1 MRSFQLKES
10 NQNIGGE
17 MAWYEAN
24 ATQKLLQATEAGQ
37 SPGNDD
43 KVSTY
48 NLTVFQIFYWDGW
61 DGLKVYILEKIAV

>member
-1 MRSFQLKES
+1 MHSFPLKES
-10 NQNIGGE
+10 DQNTVGGE

-24 ATQKLLQATEAGQ
+24 APQRLLQATEAGQ

-48 NLTVFQIFYWDGW
+48 NLTVFPIFYWTVG
-61 DGLKVYILEKIAV
+61 KV

>member
-1 MRSFQLKES
+1 MHSFLLKES

-24 ATQKLLQATEAGQ
+24 APQRLLQVTEAGQ
-37 SPGNDD
+37 SPANDD

-48 NLTVFQIFYWDGW
+48 NLTVFQIFYWTVG
-61 DGLKVYILEKIAV
+61 KV